1 MSGCGEKHGELFF
14 GEQGCCIPNKTS
26 IQISQSQLKE
36 FVLFLKNFK
45 KNIERVFSETSSSY
59 TKDLK
64 KMIRISQKFFV
75 YLDLSKEQ
83 RGFWNQRN
91 RKLLKI
97 LNNSSFSRD
106 MIFNEL
112 EQLLLFFFSVVK
124 SFEISNHTLEK
135 LIELL
140 RKIEFIL
147 IRYRSTGNEY
157 FPMNVKRPKSIM
169 NVCEVTEEPRLSEA
183 KEKLELSEAKEKLEL
198 SEAKEKLELS
208 EAKEKLELS
217 EAKEKLE
224 LSEVTEE
231 PELSEAKEKLKLSE
245 VTEEPELSEA
255 KEKLELSEVTEEPEL
270 SEVTEEPELS
280 EAKEKLELSEVT
292 EEPELSEV
300 IEEPRL
306 SEVTEKPGLSVITEE
321 PEL

>member
-75 YLDLSKEQ
+75 YLELSKEQ

-169 NVCEVTEEPRLSEA
+169 NVCEVTEEPRLSE
-183 KEKLELSEAKEKLEL
+183 
-198 SEAKEKLELS
+198 
-208 EAKEKLELS
+208 
-217 EAKEKLE
+217 
-224 LSEVTEE
+224 VTEE
-231 PELSEAKEKLKLSE
+231 PEL
-245 VTEEPELSEA
+245 
-255 KEKLELSEVTEEPEL
+255 
-270 SEVTEEPELS
+270 
-280 EAKEKLELSEVT
+280 
-292 EEPELSEV
+292 
-300 IEEPRL
+300 
-306 SEVTEKPGLSVITEE
+306 
-321 PEL
+321 